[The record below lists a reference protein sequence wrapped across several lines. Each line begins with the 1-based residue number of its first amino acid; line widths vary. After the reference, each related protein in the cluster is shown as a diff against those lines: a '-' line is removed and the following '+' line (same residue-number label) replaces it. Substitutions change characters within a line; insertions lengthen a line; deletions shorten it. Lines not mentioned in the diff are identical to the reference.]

1 MTEQSR
7 GPNLHHQLFTAV
19 LEKVAQDRYPSNQQ
33 LDLLEENL
41 TGRERA
47 ELAEALLDKIRQDR
61 YPSMGMVR
69 RVMRLAG

>member
-7 GPNLHHQLFTAV
+7 EPNLHHQIFDVV
-19 LEKVAQDRYPSNQQ
+19 LEKVQRDRYPSNQQ
-33 LDLLEENL
+33 LDLLEANL
-41 TGRERA
+41 TGRERR

-61 YPSMGMVR
+61 YPSMQMIQ